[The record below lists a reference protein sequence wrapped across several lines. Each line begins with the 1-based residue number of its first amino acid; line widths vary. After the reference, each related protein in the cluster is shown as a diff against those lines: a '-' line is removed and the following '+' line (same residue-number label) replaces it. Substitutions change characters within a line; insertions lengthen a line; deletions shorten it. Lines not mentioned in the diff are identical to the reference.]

1 MDAGELNL
9 VLAFLALGTVLW
21 IWAGVLMGALQ
32 PRDYGRIVLR
42 VKNCG
47 PSIEGL
53 ARNLLPRLQAEGWL
67 VSVVDAG
74 SDDDTPQILHRLKKI
89 LPGLEEHIPGD
100 MQAEPFVEVNL
111 SYLKD
116 SREGYRLV
124 RQELA
129 K

>member
-21 IWAGVLMGALQ
+21 IWAGGLIEAFQ

-47 PSIEGL
+47 ASIEGL

-67 VSVVDAG
+67 ISVVDAG